1 MLLDEPMT
9 GLDPYGIRMLKQ
21 SVTRQA
27 ESGVAIIISSHLLAM
42 VEDICSDILILDEG
56 RNKFYGT
63 LDQLKQRFGSSS
75 FSGDADAAE
84 GSLEEIYFNAL
95 N

>member
-1 MLLDEPMT
+1 MT

-42 VEDICSDILILDEG
+42 VED
-56 RNKFYGT
+56 NKFYGT
-63 LDQLKQRFGSSS
+63 LDQLKQRFGSAS
-75 FSGDADAAE
+75 FAGDPEAAE
-84 GSLEEIYFNAL
+84 RSLEEIYFNAL

>member
-27 ESGVAIIISSHLLAM
+27 QSGVAIIISSHLLAM

-56 RNKFYGT
+56 QNKFYGT
-63 LDQLKQRFGSSS
+63 LDQLKQRFGSTPL
-75 FSGDADAAE
+75 ADDPDSAE
-84 GSLEEIYFNAL
+84 RSLEEIYFNAL